1 MNSIDKSCLDYETNS
16 LGEQQ
21 DRTECDLLLETL
33 SILRDQVEHNKECM
47 EKLVDELNQLNL
59 KFTYQENGILAIDKE
74 YLTRMDDFSRVKEIE
89 LSYNTYNRSN
99 LRISS
104 NITNIGHTFF
114 GQLAK
119 GSFQK
124 IYDEIEKKGL
134 SILKAQEIER
144 SRIAC
149 DLHDSIV
156 QNLANLVHKAEL
168 CMITMDQDV
177 ISAKL
182 DLQLMMLNI
191 REVIDD
197 IRSIIYN
204 LRPMALEDL
213 GLGIAVE
220 RFLSKFQQ
228 EHKVSVKFTN
238 ELQIDMNHDFV
249 ISITLFRIIQEA
261 CSNAVLHGKATHIQV
276 NLMNSDQYIYLQ
288 IKDNGEGF
296 DVEKINHT
304 KKSNNSGFGL
314 SIMKERICLLSGRIN
329 IYSKIKEGTTI
340 DVKVPI
346 KIC

>member
-1 MNSIDKSCLDYETNS
+1 MRNINESCLEYETNS
-16 LGEQQ
+16 LEGQHDNTAEI
-21 DRTECDLLLETL
+21 DILLETL
-33 SILRDQVEHNKECM
+33 SILRDQVGHNKKCM
-47 EKLVDELNQLNL
+47 EKLIDELNQLNI
-59 KFTYQENGILAIDKE
+59 KFTYKENGILTIDTK
-74 YLTRMDDFSRVKEIE
+74 YWAKMDDFSRLKEIE
-89 LSYNTYNRSN
+89 LSYNTYNN
-99 LRISS
+99 NNIRINN
-104 NITNIGHTFF
+104 NITDIGHIFF

-134 SILKAQEIER
+134 SILKAQEMER

-168 CMITMDQDV
+168 CMITIDQDA

-191 REVIDD
+191 REIIDD
-197 IRSIIYN
+197 IRSIIYD

-220 RFLSKFQQ
+220 RYLSKFEQ
-228 EHKVSVKFTN
+228 EHRVSIKFVNESKV
-238 ELQIDMNHDFV
+238 EMNQFV
-249 ISITLFRIIQEA
+249 ISITFFRIIQEA
-261 CSNAVLHGKATHIQV
+261 CSNAVLHGKATSIQV
-276 NLMNSDQYIYLQ
+276 SLTESDYYINLQ

-296 DVEKINHT
+296 DVNNTNQI
-304 KKSNNSGFGL
+304 KKSDNSGFGL
-314 SIMKERICLLSGRIN
+314 SIMKERICLLSGTIN